1 MRRSSHPNKEPR
13 YWGVRVKHPI
23 LKVMSMGPFPSAT
36 EAGAAIDRLSAL
48 YPAAVVELGQAHEG
62 SVSAVPGD
70 TLEEKVETARDLL
83 ALACG
88 ELEPY
93 RAVEVIEASPRP
105 VTAEYAAA
113 VAARLGCPVG
123 DIATLESGS
132 TALGS
137 DECADRCWLV
147 FRLHLQTFDF
157 NKAETKAMW
166 VRRQLA
172 QAGGDPASVSVV
184 VFPFSSPAQTE
195 RSA

>member
-1 MRRSSHPNKEPR
+1 MARLNQSR
-13 YWGVRVKHPI
+13 YWGVWVKHPI
-23 LKVMSMGPFPSAT
+23 LKVMSIGPLPSAA

-48 YPAAVVELGQAHEG
+48 YPSAIVELGRAHEG
-62 SVSAVPGD
+62 SVSSVPGD
-70 TLEEKVETARDLL
+70 TMEEKVETARNLL

-93 RAVEVIEASPRP
+93 SAVEVIEASPRP
-105 VTAEYAAA
+105 VTAQHAAV
-113 VAARLGCPVG
+113 VAARLGCPVAE
-123 DIATLESGS
+123 IVIFESGA

-137 DECADRCWLV
+137 GECADRRWLV

-157 NKAETKAMW
+157 SKAETKAMW

-184 VFPFSSPAQTE
+184 VLPFSSSIQAENPA
-195 RSA
+195 